1 MKNILVLL
9 LLSVSLFAEEGK
21 LIDSKVISATVFTD
35 HALVTREGEVTLPAG
50 IHELIFPDITAEIEE
65 RSVRVAAE
73 GTGMVKVLDVKVKKR
88 FTAEV
93 REVKIKL
100 LQNKI
105 DSLEN
110 IKGEI
115 DDRISILIQKKK
127 FIESLQAASAEKSS
141 REILIKE
148 TSAKDWDNMLGFV
161 EKNLTEIFGG
171 IRNERIK
178 AKKIEKELEAVQSTM
193 KLEQSTVGKDFY
205 EIIVLLENE
214 RKGNIELRPSYI
226 VNNASWHPVYDG
238 RVSTSDKKIE
248 LTYFAMARQTTGE
261 DWKDIQLSFSTAK
274 PMSVT
279 SLPYL
284 NPWYLAKE
292 FINPS
297 TPDNTNAIESSYTLQ
312 YSTMR
317 KSPPNK
323 GLIAGNVV
331 DALTLEPL
339 IGANIIVVGS
349 TRGAASDIEGNF
361 SLSYLPAGKY
371 HVRVTYVGFKSLDL
385 MVEVI
390 ENLSA
395 EIHIRLGKSGQ
406 FLYEIMETEPVA
418 SGMVRG
424 GRTDEVYYIE
434 PKYSKVNRSELAT
447 TFNLPSLTSLP
458 TAYNTHKITMAKE
471 LIDIDFEY
479 TSIPKIA
486 PGVYLKGTAV
496 NQTGYPLLE
505 GEMNL
510 FVDNEYINKTV
521 ITTIVPSDSLEL
533 ALGVDQNIQAEKVLI
548 NKFNESAGFLDGNV
562 SIIYEYEIRIKNR
575 RSTEVEVIVFDQLPI
590 PQTDEI
596 DLTLYEPAKD
606 IRSLNKERE
615 LKWELKLKPGEGKI
629 IPLKF
634 KVSFPENIT
643 VYGLE

>member
-9 LLSVSLFAEEGK
+9 LISFSLFAEEGK
-21 LIDSKVISATVFTD
+21 RIDSKVISATVFTD
-35 HALVTREGEVTLPAG
+35 HALVTREGDVTLPAG
-50 IHELIFPDITAEIEE
+50 IHKLIFSDITTNIED
-65 RSVRVAAE
+65 RSVRISAE
-73 GTGMVKVLDVKVKKR
+73 GAGKVKVLDVKVERKYSTEIR
-88 FTAEV
+88 AA
-93 REVKIKL
+93 KIKL
-100 LQNKI
+100 FQNKI

-110 IKGEI
+110 IKGKI
-115 DDRISILIQKKK
+115 DDRINILIQKKK

-148 TSAKDWDNMLGFV
+148 TSVKDWDNMLGFV
-161 EKNLTEIFGG
+161 EKNLTEIFKE
-171 IRNERIK
+171 IRSERNK
-178 AKKIEKELEAVQSTM
+178 LKKIENELEAVQSTK

-214 RKGNIELRPSYI
+214 RKDNIVLRPSYM

-261 DWKDIQLSFSTAK
+261 DWNDIQLSFSTAK

-284 NPWYLAKE
+284 NPWYLSNE

-297 TPDNTNAIESSYTLQ
+297 TPDNTNTIESSYTLQ

-331 DALTLEPL
+331 DAVTLEPL
-339 IGANIIVVGS
+339 IGVNILVVGS
-349 TRGAASDIEGNF
+349 TRGTASDKEGNF
-361 SLSYLPAGKY
+361 SLSYLPEGKY
-371 HVRVTYVGFKSLDL
+371 HVRVTYVGFTSLDL

-390 ENLSA
+390 ENLSV
-395 EIHIRLGKSGQ
+395 EIHIRLGNSGR
-406 FLYEIMETEPVA
+406 FLYEMIETEPVA

-479 TSIPKIA
+479 TSIPKIS

-496 NQTGYPLLE
+496 NQTGYPLLA

-562 SIIYEYEIRIKNR
+562 SVIYEYEIRIKNR

-596 DLTLYEPAKD
+596 DVTLYEPAKD

-615 LKWELKLKPGEGKI
+615 LKWELKLKPGEDKI

-643 VYGLE
+643 IYGLE